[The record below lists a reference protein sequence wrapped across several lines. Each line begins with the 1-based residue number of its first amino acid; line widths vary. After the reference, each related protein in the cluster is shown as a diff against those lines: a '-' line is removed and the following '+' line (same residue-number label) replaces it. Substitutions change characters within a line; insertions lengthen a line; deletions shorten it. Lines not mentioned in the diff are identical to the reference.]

1 MVEARRKGESRRL
14 KYIPE
19 FERAVTLVFERPRG
33 QKVCRSKVAIF
44 QPRKPFSATLTLSH
58 LEMGLLVASLNYYCA
73 S

>member
-19 FERAVTLVFERPRG
+19 FKRAVTLVFEP
-33 QKVCRSKVAIF
+33 KVCRSKVAIF

-58 LEMGLLVASLNYYCA
+58 LEMGLLVASLNYCCA